1 MTNELMYLME
11 SLTSYQLQ
19 RFLSRYEDCPLG
31 HSPIGFGD
39 CCRDEGRVR
48 YARLL
53 LALRENRVP
62 STIPWDDG
70 YWEATATGTYRLLGL
85 L

>member
-19 RFLSRYEDCPLG
+19 RFLSNYIECPLG
-31 HSPIGFGD
+31 HSPKGFGE
-39 CCRDEGRVR
+39 CCRGKGRVR

-62 STIPWDDG
+62 STVLWDDG
-70 YWEATATGTYRLLGL
+70 YWEPTATGTYRLLGL